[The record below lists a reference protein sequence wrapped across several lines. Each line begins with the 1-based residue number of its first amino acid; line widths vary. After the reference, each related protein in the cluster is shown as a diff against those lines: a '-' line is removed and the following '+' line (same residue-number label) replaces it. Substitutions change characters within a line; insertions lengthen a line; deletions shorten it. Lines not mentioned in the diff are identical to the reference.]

1 MLGCRMSILREIIA
15 KFVRNHRREI
25 AARKSSLKSSLT
37 RHQLPSSPWK
47 LSYDYR
53 STRTGVYACVCAHTW
68 ACAHAFLFPAA
79 RAGLSLITNRLSP
92 ADLAVAR
99 QCAHGTGLCVSAE
112 LPNAQGLPACRA
124 CTPGGPR
131 SSRTSCIV
139 GGHVA
144 SLHHRATLHGCIVV
158 ALRSRP
164 RSSHRCVVATA
175 SACT

>member
-1 MLGCRMSILREIIA
+1 MSVLREIIA
-15 KFVRNHRREI
+15 KLVRNHRREI

-53 STRTGVYACVCAHTW
+53 STRTGVYACVR
-68 ACAHAFLFPAA
+68 ACVQMGVRARLSCPCGSCRA
-79 RAGLSLITNRLSP
+79 RAHHQPAVPRGPRGGSP
-92 ADLAVAR
+92 MRAR
-99 QCAHGTGLCVSAE
+99 HRPVRERRTPECAG
-112 LPNAQGLPACRA
+112 PACMPRMHA
-124 CTPGGPR
+124 RRSSSPPR

-164 RSSHRCVVATA
+164 RSSHRYVVATA